1 MNGYRRKGG
10 AVTNG
15 GQRTRTMPGHGLR
28 HLENRRLQ
36 DTEVGRVLAQLGPT
50 DNFPPVHLVSLLLA
64 STREEAELVVS
75 DTTEH
80 QEQPRKHAV
89 LNGHGDVYR
98 GCNLAWRHEPIGDIA
113 MRGEGGQVVG
123 TR

>member
-1 MNGYRRKGG
+1 MGVNL
-10 AVTNG
+10 NN
-15 GQRTRTMPGHGLR
+15 
-28 HLENRRLQ
+28 LEHRSLQEAEVRL
-36 DTEVGRVLAQLGPT
+36 VLGELGPA
-50 DNFPPVHLVSLLLA
+50 DDLAPVHRIRLLLA
-64 STREEAELVVS
+64 STGEETELVVS

-113 MRGEGGQVVG
+113 MRGEGGQVVT